1 MRSPA
6 PRLLPATALG
16 PKPVPVPVPVPVLAR
31 VHGID

>member
-16 PKPVPVPVPVPVLAR
+16 PKPVPVPVPVLAR